1 MQARLFFVASLY
13 EAFELQL
20 ACEAEA
26 IQLQQAL
33 SSGAG
38 DGESSPSLEIEV
50 ATAASLIDQALGQCV
65 RAMEE
70 VSPGSDLHV
79 ILAAQHMHHAL
90 ELHGSNSAR
99 SIAAAEAATQ
109 ANLFRYGPTSTGLA
123 SKMIELN
130 RTLYE

>member
-1 MQARLFFVASLY
+1 MASLY

-26 IQLQQAL
+26 VQLQQQL
-33 SSGAG
+33 GG
-38 DGESSPSLEIEV
+38 GSSPSLEIEM
-50 ATAASLIDQALGQCV
+50 ATAASVTDQALAQCV

-90 ELHGSNSAR
+90 KLHGPGSAR
-99 SIAAAEAATQ
+99 AIAAAEAATR
-109 ANLFRYGPTSTGLA
+109 ANLCRYGPTSTGLT

-130 RTLYE
+130 RTLYD